1 MKRTT
6 ISLDENLA
14 FALEREARRTHTSA
28 SEVARTALRSHLGL
42 DGKRRRI
49 GFAAIG
55 RSSDGRS
62 VADGGDE
69 EMFAEIMEERAAR
82 RDDARRDS

>member
-6 ISLDENLA
+6 ISLDDGLA
-14 FALEREARRTHTSA
+14 FALEREARRRGVSV
-28 SEVARTALRSHLGL
+28 SEVTRAALKEHLGF
-42 DGKRRRI
+42 DRKRRI

-55 RSSDGRS
+55 RSTDGRS

-69 EMFAEIMEERAAR
+69 RMLAELMDERTAGKLGAR
-82 RDDARRDS
+82 RDR

>member
-6 ISLDENLA
+6 ISLDDGLA
-14 FALEREARRTHTSA
+14 FALEREARRRGASV
-28 SEVARTALRSHLGL
+28 SEVTRAALKEHL
-42 DGKRRRI
+42 

-55 RSSDGRS
+55 RSTDGRS

-69 EMFAEIMEERAAR
+69 QMLAELMDERTARKPGAR
-82 RDDARRDS
+82 RDR